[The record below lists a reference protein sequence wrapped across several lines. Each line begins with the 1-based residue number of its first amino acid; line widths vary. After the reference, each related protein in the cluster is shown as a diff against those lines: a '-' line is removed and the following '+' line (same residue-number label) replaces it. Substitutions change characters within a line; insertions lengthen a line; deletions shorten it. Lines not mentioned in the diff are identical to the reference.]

1 MSIKRPGNP
10 FTSLL
15 IFPLL
20 LCLGFLLWHHCQAN
34 EHHGKHLKP
43 TLGVFQLPHF
53 KSIPKRTPY
62 LYHKNKLH
70 KVEEEERKIIHSEEE
85 DPSQEDRLD
94 SSMETTEVEEETG
107 NYVEPPV
114 IPWFDDWEKM
124 VKEQD
129 DKVFD
134 EKNVHAIYKALAFY
148 DEINLFNIE
157 HPRSYEFPGF
167 EASLPR
173 RWDWRNVNGIN
184 YCSPTRN
191 QHIPV
196 YCGGCWVFGS
206 LGSLNDRFNIARKN
220 RWPMTNISPQVK

>member
-134 EKNVHAIYKALAFY
+134 EKKKLPKTPSTPK
-148 DEINLFNIE
+148 
-157 HPRSYEFPGF
+157 HP
-167 EASLPR
+167 SLHYVQKIQERPR
-173 RWDWRNVNGIN
+173 HIQGPCLLRRNKPV
-184 YCSPTRN
+184 
-191 QHIPV
+191 QHRT
-196 YCGGCWVFGS
+196 S
-206 LGSLNDRFNIARKN
+206 KKL
-220 RWPMTNISPQVK
+220 